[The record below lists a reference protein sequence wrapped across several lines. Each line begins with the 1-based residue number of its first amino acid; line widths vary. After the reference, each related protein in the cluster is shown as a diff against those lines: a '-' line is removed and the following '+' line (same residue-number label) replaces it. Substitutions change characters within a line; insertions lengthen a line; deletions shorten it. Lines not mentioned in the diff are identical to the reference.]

1 VKVYLP
7 ALLLLGL
14 VSGAIWFGF
23 EHPTQA
29 VLDQAHPQSGGEPLP
44 ARPALRSNE
53 KVTFLELGSVGCKPC
68 EAMKPV
74 MKAVRDRFP
83 DRVEVVFRDVRK
95 EPSAAGE
102 YRVRLIPTQVFLGSD
117 GTEFFRH
124 EGFFAEAD
132 VLAVLQRMGVQ

>member
-1 VKVYLP
+1 
-7 ALLLLGL
+7 
-14 VSGAIWFGF
+14 
-23 EHPTQA
+23 
-29 VLDQAHPQSGGEPLP
+29 
-44 ARPALRSNE
+44 
-53 KVTFLELGSVGCKPC
+53 
-68 EAMKPV
+68 MKAV

-102 YRVRLIPTQVFLGSD
+102 YRVRLIPTQVFLGPD